1 MVPRGTGPQQEADM
15 LELNVLDALVAAGQA
30 LMVASLIYFFY
41 LVIMHGDLLRHANEE
56 GGPETPAAL
65 CRGEPEHGS
74 PGNVVDPIA
83 ANSARMARAAR

>member
-1 MVPRGTGPQQEADM
+1 M

-56 GGPETPAAL
+56 SGSETPATL

-74 PGNVVDPIA
+74 PGNVVDQIA
-83 ANSARMARAAR
+83 ANAVRMARAAR